1 LFICL
6 NFGLNDMYKKKLV
19 CYYVQIGSLGTN
31 EVKPENMGNRCEHDT
46 RLDDEIGV
54 YCRWCG
60 VVFTEIKYISPL
72 VVSTVSY

>member
-1 LFICL
+1 
-6 NFGLNDMYKKKLV
+6 MYKKKLV

-31 EVKPENMGNRCEHDT
+31 EVKQENMGNPSTLCEHDT

-60 VVFTEIKYISPL
+60 VVITEIKYISPL

>member
-1 LFICL
+1 
-6 NFGLNDMYKKKLV
+6 MYKKLV

-31 EVKPENMGNRCEHDT
+31 EVKQENMGNPSTLCEHDT

-60 VVFTEIKYISPL
+60 VVITEIKYISPL